1 MKKTIQTTLYSLLF
15 CSFSGTAQVQ
25 QTELLQG
32 LDLQFRVQLNKAKVP
47 GGAYAVVRGNQIIAT
62 GSYGVRAMGKPE
74 KIDADT
80 VFRLASVSK
89 TFTGGISVLTAQ
101 QGKVNLDLPLINYVP
116 EFKLKTA
123 EATRQIK
130 VDQVLSQS
138 TGLMPHAYENLLEA
152 KQTPAEILPKFQL
165 LNPGCKPGTCYS
177 YQNIVFALLD
187 QVLSRGTG
195 KAYEDLLPEHIFKPL
210 QMSTASVGY
219 APFLATENKAMPH
232 KRGGKGWRP
241 VKIDPNFYWVNPA
254 AGVNAS
260 VKDMAKYLIAML
272 GHKPGVF
279 SAEALAQL
287 QQPMVR
293 LRGKPRWPVWQQF
306 KQVSSWYGR
315 GWRMIQYDN
324 HKLFYHG
331 GVVDGFRPY
340 IAYSPEQDLGLVLL
354 TNAEADITGD
364 LAKWFWQQVL
374 SS

>member
-1 MKKTIQTTLYSLLF
+1 MKLLINSAVISLLF
-15 CSFSGTAQVQ
+15 TAWTASAQFQ
-25 QTELLQG
+25 QNELLQE
-32 LDLQFRVQLNKAKVP
+32 LDLQFRMQLNKAKVP

-62 GSYGVRAMGKPE
+62 GSYGVRAVGKPE

-89 TFTGGISVLTAQ
+89 TFTGGVSVLAAQ

-123 EATRQIK
+123 AATQQIK

-138 TGLMPHAYENLLEA
+138 TGLMPHAYENLLED
-152 KQTPAEILPKFQL
+152 KKTPEQILPKFQEL
-165 LNPGCKPGTCYS
+165 TPGCKPGSCYS

-195 KAYEDLLPEHIFKPL
+195 QTYEELLPERIFKPL
-210 QMSTASVGY
+210 KMNTASVGY
-219 APFLATENKAMPH
+219 APFLATENKALPH
-232 KRGGKGWRP
+232 KRAGDGWRP
-241 VKIDPNFYWVNPA
+241 VKVDPNFYWVNPA

-260 VKDMAKYLIAML
+260 VNDMAKYLIAML
-272 GHKPGVF
+272 GHQPGVF
-279 SAEALAQL
+279 SAKALALL
-287 QQPMVR
+287 QQPMVK
-293 LRGKPRWPVWQQF
+293 LRGTSKWPVWQQF
-306 KQVSSWYGR
+306 KQVSNWYGR
-315 GWRMIQYDN
+315 GWRVIQYDQ

-364 LAKWFWQQVL
+364 VAKWFWHQVL

>member
-1 MKKTIQTTLYSLLF
+1 M
-15 CSFSGTAQVQ
+15 
-25 QTELLQG
+25 
-32 LDLQFRVQLNKAKVP
+32 QFRVQLNKAKVP

-89 TFTGGISVLTAQ
+89 TFTGGISVLAAQ

-123 EATRQIK
+123 TATKQIK

-152 KQTPAEILPKFQL
+152 KQTPEQILPKFQEL
-165 LNPGCKPGTCYS
+165 APGCKPGTCYS

-195 KAYEDLLPEHIFKPL
+195 KTYEELLPERIFKPL

-232 KRGGKGWRP
+232 KRGGKGCR
-241 VKIDPNFYWVNPA
+241 
-254 AGVNAS
+254 
-260 VKDMAKYLIAML
+260 
-272 GHKPGVF
+272 
-279 SAEALAQL
+279 
-287 QQPMVR
+287 R
-293 LRGKPRWPVWQQF
+293 C
-306 KQVSSWYGR
+306 WYSNSN
-315 GWRMIQYDN
+315 WC
-324 HKLFYHG
+324 
-331 GVVDGFRPY
+331 
-340 IAYSPEQDLGLVLL
+340 
-354 TNAEADITGD
+354 
-364 LAKWFWQQVL
+364 
-374 SS
+374 